1 MKCVILAGGIGSRL
15 FEETQTKPKAL
26 VEVGGQTLILHI
38 IELFSK
44 HGFNDFIICL
54 GYKGHLI
61 KKYFIDYYNNNLDF
75 SIDFSKNELFFE
87 KKYNRKWKITF
98 VDTGLETGTAGRI
111 KLVKSY
117 LKNEKS
123 FFLTYSD
130 GVSNLNLKKLLYSH
144 KKNKKKI
151 TMSVTRPKNRYG
163 IAKIKQNNLISLNE
177 KKNID
182 KNNSWI
188 NAGYFIINTDVI
200 RYIGSLKDYF
210 EDKPLSK
217 FIKKKDVSVYK
228 HNNFW
233 RSIDTLKDKTELEKI
248 WKKYKTWDLQGM

>member
-1 MKCVILAGGIGSRL
+1 MKCVILAGGTGTRL

-26 VEVGGQTLILHI
+26 VEVGGQTIILHI

-61 KKYFIDYYNNNLDF
+61 RKYFIDYYYNNLDF
-75 SIDFSKNELFFE
+75 SIDFSKNELSFE
-87 KKYNRKWKITF
+87 KKYNKKWKITL
-98 VDTGLETGTAGRI
+98 VDTGLESGTAGRI
-111 KLVKSY
+111 KLVKNY

-130 GVSNLNLKKLLYSH
+130 GVSSLNLRKLLQSH
-144 KKNKKKI
+144 KKNKKNI

-163 IAKIKQNNLISLNE
+163 IANIKQNNLISFNE
-177 KKNID
+177 KKKFD
-182 KNNSWI
+182 ENNNWI
-188 NAGYFIINTDVI
+188 NAVVIKHIN
-200 RYIGSLKDYF
+200 GLKEYF

-217 FIKKKDVSVYK
+217 FIKKKDISIYK
-228 HNNFW
+228 HNDFW
-233 RSIDTLKDKTELEKI
+233 RSIDTLKDKMELEKI
-248 WKKYKTWDLQGM
+248 WKKYKTWNLKGM